1 MRQDPRVHSVVLDAT
16 LSERLEKPATKAGA
30 ESAFMKEVRAAVEE
44 HLGSSS
50 FGVQWLAQEVG
61 LSTRQLQRR
70 LQAETGRTAATF
82 IRDLRLERAA
92 ALLETGAVETVRE
105 AASAVGYRDP
115 SHFSRLFRD
124 KYGTVPSRYK
134 AKGSG

>member
-1 MRQDPRVHSVVLDAT
+1 MRQDPRVHSVVLDPA

-30 ESAFMKEVRAAVEE
+30 ESTFMKEVRDAVEE
-44 HLGSSS
+44 HLDSSS
-50 FGVQWLAQEVG
+50 FGVQWLAKEVN

-82 IRDLRLERAA
+82 IRDLRLKRAV

-115 SHFSRLFRD
+115 SHFSQLFKD
-124 KYGTVPSRYK
+124 AYGTVPSRYK